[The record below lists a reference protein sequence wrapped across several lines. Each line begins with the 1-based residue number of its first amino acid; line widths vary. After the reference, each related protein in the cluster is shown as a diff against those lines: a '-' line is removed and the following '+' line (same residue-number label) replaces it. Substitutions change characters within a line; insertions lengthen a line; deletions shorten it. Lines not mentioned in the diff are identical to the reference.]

1 LGILKDFDQE
11 EDFEQKIK
19 KLIEEREE
27 ARKKKNWVESDQ
39 IRDKLKKKGILLE
52 DTPEGVRWKRIVKNS
67 MERIAHSVE

>member
-11 EDFEQKIK
+11 KDFEQKIK

-52 DTPEGVRWKRIVKNS
+52 DTPEGVRWKR
-67 MERIAHSVE
+67 M